1 MTLFKNNDDDY
12 GKYEL
17 ANKLSYDDFQKY
29 LDTHYNDLSIDF
41 KRDLLSQIRMIITD
55 SMRAVYKKIDPYQR
69 SNTFEIL
76 GYDFMIDED
85 FKIYLIEANT
95 NPWLDQWWPLLSRII
110 PSMLE
115 NAFLIGLDPLF
126 IPPEGFLSKKLVV
139 NEMWKEIKFELV
151 FDSTIDW
158 LNDSEIKE

>member
-95 NPWLDQWWPLLSRII
+95 NP
-110 PSMLE
+110 
-115 NAFLIGLDPLF
+115 
-126 IPPEGFLSKKLVV
+126 
-139 NEMWKEIKFELV
+139 
-151 FDSTIDW
+151 
-158 LNDSEIKE
+158 